1 MKKIIIYALVSL
13 IALVSYISY
22 QIKKNISDV
31 NENGIVAGDIVFSDG
46 SYLWF
51 Q

>member
-22 QIKKNISDV
+22 QIKKI
-31 NENGIVAGDIVFSDG
+31 
-46 SYLWF
+46 YLM
-51 Q
+51 